1 MKYPLSNDILGAQ
14 CDVCWG
20 PQDASAPP
28 PNTNTQLQLFKSRSI
43 TGVFVYLQGPL
54 LWLSKR
60 QHIGTKLSQ
69 SQNVGTDEC
78 VKQVQHICNIIK
90 DLSLAHIL
98 TPDPTTVKNDNSACI
113 HWSNSMTTKNLR
125 HLQLRENAVQE
136 LVHSKTIRI

>member
-1 MKYPLSNDILGAQ
+1 MRCVL
-14 CDVCWG
+14 G

-60 QHIGTKLSQ
+60 QHATPRSSAKAEILA
-69 SQNVGTDEC
+69 TDEC
-78 VKQVQHICNIIK
+78 VKRVQHIRNIID
-90 DLSLAHIL
+90 DLNLAHIL
-98 TPDPTTVKNDNSACI
+98 TPGATIVKNDNSACI

-125 HLQLRENAVQE
+125 HLQMRENAV
-136 LVHSKTIRI
+136 